1 VIFTRPEALHGIRV
15 EYLQSAMVTAT
26 FERLREAADVT

>member
-15 EYLQSAMVTAT
+15 EYLQSAMVAAT
-26 FERLREAADVT
+26 F

>member
-15 EYLQSAMVTAT
+15 EYLMSPMVTAT
-26 FERLREAADVT
+26 FERLAAHGA